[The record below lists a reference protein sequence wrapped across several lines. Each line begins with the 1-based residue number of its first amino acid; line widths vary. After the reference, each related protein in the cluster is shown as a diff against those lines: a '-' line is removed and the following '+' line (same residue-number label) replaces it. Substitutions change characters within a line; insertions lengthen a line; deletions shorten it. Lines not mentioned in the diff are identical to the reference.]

1 MAGAR
6 LIIAPRLVSARWQRM
21 ASARESNNQT
31 AIGGSRRPTEKTAS
45 RQSTGHTGQKKK
57 LRRSNQRIT
66 RWQKENCGTAIGVK
80 RWPKE
85 KKERGN

>member
-6 LIIAPRLVSARWQRM
+6 LIIVPRLVLARWQRM
-21 ASARESNNQT
+21 ASARESNNQM
-31 AIGGSRRPTEKTAS
+31 AIEGSRRPTEKNAA

-57 LRRSNQRIT
+57 LRRSNRRIA
-66 RWQKENCGTAIGVK
+66 RWQKKNRGAEIGVS

-85 KKERGN
+85 KMQRGN